1 MVDFK
6 VADYGQEKDF
16 DATDGELEI
25 YQKII
30 DTISGA
36 GFDASP
42 VRLTA
47 KSKGYLSAV
56 IGPSDVARFKSSSKT
71 QWVQLPYARTDSGKI
86 QIADVS
92 ELDGLRNEILAHYLM
107 AYAHMLQGFE

>member
-56 IGPSDVARFKSSSKT
+56 IGPSDVARFKSPARRSGCSCRTRGPTAARSRSRTSRSWTGSATRSSPT
-71 QWVQLPYARTDSGKI
+71 T
-86 QIADVS
+86 
-92 ELDGLRNEILAHYLM
+92 
-107 AYAHMLQGFE
+107 